1 MVDDDW
7 SLKGKGF
14 SLLNGETLTAYET
27 AYLYEE
33 KILDIL
39 RLKLIEDLDSL
50 SGMDRIMS
58 RDDVERIINKRFGV

>member
-33 KILDIL
+33 KYWIFF
-39 RLKLIEDLDSL
+39 
-50 SGMDRIMS
+50 
-58 RDDVERIINKRFGV
+58 V